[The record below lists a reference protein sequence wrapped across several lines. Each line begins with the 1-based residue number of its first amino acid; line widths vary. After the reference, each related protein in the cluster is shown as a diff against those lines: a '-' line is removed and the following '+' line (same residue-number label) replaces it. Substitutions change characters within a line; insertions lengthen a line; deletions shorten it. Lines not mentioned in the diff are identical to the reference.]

1 MPAPGLR
8 HGDHHTS
15 CCRCWLLLGLRCLAP
30 RGTTIRCHRRRD
42 VRGIRG
48 APPVRQGGA
57 YGRGGW
63 PVSPAWIAVP
73 VTVAVLGLALLL
85 AARVRLDARRE
96 RWAVLWDGFEDDDDA
111 PCPP

>member
-1 MPAPGLR
+1 
-8 HGDHHTS
+8 
-15 CCRCWLLLGLRCLAP
+15 
-30 RGTTIRCHRRRD
+30 
-42 VRGIRG
+42 
-48 APPVRQGGA
+48 
-57 YGRGGW
+57 
-63 PVSPAWIAVP
+63 VSPAWIAVP